1 MAAHYPTVVSVST
14 IDSNAASITHN
25 IGGTLGGANVTK
37 NPGDLIMVFLESAN
51 QAFTAPVGGG
61 YTQLTANGTGTAGAA
76 AATRLTIFYKISNGT
91 ETTYVT
97 GDSGDHQ
104 TVFSLIIRYVDREN
118 PINVSA
124 GAAVAA
130 PPVATATITWS
141 AVTPTRPECM
151 IINAAAFDRDANLNP
166 YITAGNEPTNANL
179 TNITSRVNR
188 TFNTGS
194 GGGLGVWTAEK
205 STNTTTG
212 SSTATQPTA
221 LAYVHHTIA
230 IAPLRR
236 RIAVT

>member
-1 MAAHYPTVVSVST
+1 MAAHYPTVVSVSSL
-14 IDSNAASITHN
+14 DSATASITHN

-37 NPGDLIMVFLESAN
+37 NRGDLIIIFLESAN

-104 TVFSLIIRYVDREN
+104 TVGSLIIRGVDREN
-118 PINVSA
+118 PINTSA
-124 GAAVAA
+124 GAAAA
-130 PPVATATITWS
+130 ANVTVTWS
-141 AVTPTRPECM
+141 AVTQTRPECM
-151 IINAAAFDRDANLNP
+151 IINAAAFDRDANIGPP
-166 YITAGNEPTNANL
+166 YTTAGPTNANL
-179 TNITSRVNR
+179 TNITERFNRV
-188 TFNTGS
+188 FNTGQ
-194 GGGLGVWTAEK
+194 GGGLGVWTAQK
-205 STNTTTG
+205 STATTTG
-212 SSTATQPTA
+212 ATTATQPTS
-221 LAYVHHTIA
+221 LVYVQHTIA